1 MLQIIIDYFIWSLIF
16 VVYTLL
22 MMAKIIF
29 KV

>member
-1 MLQIIIDYFIWSLIF
+1 MLQVIIDYFIWSLIF

>member
-1 MLQIIIDYFIWSLIF
+1 MLQVIIDYFIWSLIF

-22 MMAKIIF
+22 MMAKIVF